1 MTYEN
6 APATKLIAVEC
17 ACCGRPLLDAVSV
30 ETGMGPHCRKK
41 HGFSKPDVEVDALAI
56 VSTLAAT
63 LPAEVYAAVVPSVD
77 ESDLVR
83 RAANRLVYRIACL
96 GSDAPSAFATFT
108 AMVNALRELGFL
120 KLAARITARWASIR
134 IEEQSGELVLLTP
147 FNEAFVP
154 EARAIPGRRWV
165 KPTNIFPAS
174 SKPQLWAALRKCFA
188 GRIASGPKGLFIIA

>member
-6 APATKLIAVEC
+6 APATKMIATHC
-17 ACCGRPLLDAVSV
+17 ACCGRPLVDAVSV

-41 HGFSKPDVEVDALAI
+41 HGFSQPDTIVEVTAA
-56 VSTLAAT
+56 VTALAAT
-63 LPAEVYAAVVPSVD
+63 LPADLYADVVPSAGAADFTRV
-77 ESDLVR
+77 
-83 RAANRLVYRIACL
+83 AANRLVHRIACL
-96 GSDAPSAFATFT
+96 GDDAPQAITTFS

-134 IEEQSGELVLLTP
+134 IEEEAGELTLRTP

-165 KPTNIFPAS
+165 KPVNVFPAS

-188 GRIASGPKGLFIIA
+188 GRIASGPKGLFVIA